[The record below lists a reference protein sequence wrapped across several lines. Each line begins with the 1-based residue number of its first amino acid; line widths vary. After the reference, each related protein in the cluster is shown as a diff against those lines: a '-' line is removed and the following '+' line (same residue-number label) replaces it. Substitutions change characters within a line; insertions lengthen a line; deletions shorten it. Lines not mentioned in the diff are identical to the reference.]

1 MSQFVV
7 EDLERTLA
15 PFRGDASAILR
26 ALHAT
31 QSELTFVPD
40 SALDVIAKTC
50 NVSRAEVYGV
60 FTFYSDFRRTPPA
73 ACVVKVCVAEA
84 CQANGSREVVAA
96 LKSKGFDVHTGKAV
110 DGVQVEQAFCL
121 GNCALGPAA
130 YVNGHPVGRATA
142 DSILATAREVTQK

>member
-1 MSQFVV
+1 MTQFVV

-26 ALHAT
+26 ALHEV
-31 QSELTFVPD
+31 QSELGFVPD

-60 FTFYSDFRRTPPA
+60 FTFYSDFRATPPA

-84 CQANGSREVVAA
+84 CQANGSREVVAD
-96 LKSKGFDVHTGKAV
+96 LKAQGYDVHTRKAV
-110 DGVQVEQAFCL
+110 DGIQVEQAFCL

-130 YVNGHPVGRATA
+130 FVNGQPIGRATA
-142 DSILATAREVTQK
+142 ESLLAAAREVSK